1 MAEFTKG
8 QILKDPEVI
17 GTGTSGALIKFLDG
31 ADVNSVTIKSPNTL
45 AVSYTLTLPPN
56 DGDNLQVLQTD
67 GTGNLVWTTVTAPAS
82 GANTQVQYN
91 NNGALAGHSGL
102 TYNSGSG
109 TLTATFFAG
118 NGSALTNVKAN
129 GHKITVG
136 TTQPTAPTLYDLWID
151 TN

>member
-17 GTGTSGALIKFLDG
+17 GSGTSGALIKFLDG
-31 ADVNSVTIKSPNTL
+31 ADVNSVTLKSPNTL
-45 AVSYTLTLPPN
+45 AASYTLTLPPN

-82 GANTQVQYN
+82 GSNTQIQYN

-102 TYNSGSG
+102 TYNSASG
-109 TLTATFFAG
+109 TVTATFFAG

-129 GHKITVG
+129 GYKITVG
-136 TTQPTAPTLYDLWID
+136 PTQPTAPALYDLWID